1 MKSTAWVHAGI
12 DDLTDL
18 TDIGFDAV
26 QQHHLEWGGCW
37 CDGFTDA
44 TTRQHLLYCSH
55 WICCVK
61 SRCLKMVCWRTRI
74 PTFRPKQRVHGFNI
88 WTAMDAAF
96 DNGADSA
103 VKLELE
109 LALNN
114 ATVGTAIKINNS
126 TLQLDVLTTRHP
138 WQHLELELLLLS
150 TRRVESP
157 GLLLILGRASDLSL
171 MEALVDWT
179 SASLN
184 DSTGKYVVR
193 AVIPHSACI

>member
-1 MKSTAWVHAGI
+1 
-12 DDLTDL
+12 
-18 TDIGFDAV
+18 
-26 QQHHLEWGGCW
+26 
-37 CDGFTDA
+37 
-44 TTRQHLLYCSH
+44 
-55 WICCVK
+55 
-61 SRCLKMVCWRTRI
+61 
-74 PTFRPKQRVHGFNI
+74 
-88 WTAMDAAF
+88 MDAAF

-193 AVIPHSACI
+193 AVVSIQKHCVVPEGGCCDGSIATDDALGFPRSHTLLAFSTRLGFTPEMCLLCMLVMAIVVVVAWRVKDDAKKLKNSSNQVMSKLWRCVCRWM